1 MSYHFRY
8 NIIYFFSHNIICVL
22 TKSLTRMQEYSSV
35 TEFLESE
42 TALSQSG
49 ATVSTA
55 ANGDTVLTTRIRLAD
70 NLDEEAVD
78 ISALN
83 IQEIERLRAVD
94 PFMNH
99 SIVSERRRSSLYDFD
114 DDDVDG
120 EDGAIQFNFDL
131 QDIERLGPI
140 ASQRRR
146 ASLYSLDVDDSM
158 NSADREPSF
167 NQSDHIN
174 AENAHPNGGS
184 VHSGIV
190 RVRSAAGGRR
200 RSSLFNLDEESASG
214 PDPADASAGSVHSV
228 SVESESIPRRVT
240 STARHQ
246 RRLSQSLQP
255 RRPASSA
262 RLERI
267 GGGSF
272 TTTSSGSS
280 IVARKRRFSTEAHSS
295 LIMANFAATLR
306 AAALAPDVDPLFGGE
321 DIFND
326 MDDMDLL
333 QYLREG

>member
-1 MSYHFRY
+1 
-8 NIIYFFSHNIICVL
+8 
-22 TKSLTRMQEYSSV
+22 MQEYSSV

-70 NLDEEAVD
+70 HPDEEAVD

-83 IQEIERLRAVD
+83 MQEIERLRAVD
-94 PFMNH
+94 PFMYH

-140 ASQRRR
+140 TTQRRR

-174 AENAHPNGGS
+174 ADNAHPNGGS
-184 VHSGIV
+184 VNSGIV

-200 RSSLFNLDEESASG
+200 RSSLFNLVEESAAD
-214 PDPADASAGSVHSV
+214 PDPADESAGSVHSVTV

-240 STARHQ
+240 STARQQ
-246 RRLSQSLQP
+246 RQLSQSLQP
-255 RRPASSA
+255 RRPASIA
-262 RLERI
+262 RFERI

-295 LIMANFAATLR
+295 LIMANLAATLR
-306 AAALAPDVDPLFGGE
+306 GAALRPSPDLDLLFDGE
-321 DIFND
+321 DISN
-326 MDDMDLL
+326 DMDLL
-333 QYLREG
+333 QYLRED